1 MMDPTI
7 LLLVLM
13 MGGLPAQGLD
23 ESTSRS
29 TPRIDHRQAT
39 QQQRIDHGFAS
50 GELTRK
56 EAARLQREQARIQK
70 AEDNALADGRLTRS
84 ERVRI
89 EKMQDSASAHISRQT
104 HDRQHA
110 H

>member
-1 MMDPTI
+1 MMDPAI

-13 MGGLPAQGLD
+13 MGALPAQGLD
-23 ESTSRS
+23 ESAGRS

-39 QQQRIDHGFAS
+39 QQHRIDHGVAS

-70 AEDNALADGRLTRS
+70 AEDHALADGRLTQN

-89 EKMQDSASAHISRQT
+89 EKMQDRASAHISRQA
-104 HDRQHA
+104 HDSQHA